1 MGLVQ
6 VDVDFFFQMTI
17 PMTAIKATM
26 IMAAIAQMGK
36 LELSPP
42 SLTRIILN
50 EVSPTNVCPLRYR
63 RSEAAP
69 RLSPLIRRN
78 DDV

>member
-50 EVSPTNVCPLRYR
+50 EVSPTNVCPLR
-63 RSEAAP
+63 
-69 RLSPLIRRN
+69 LSAVGGSSSVESF
-78 DDV
+78 DSKK